1 MKRGVVIN
9 QSSNLKNLER
19 EEQNKLKPSRKKE
32 QINTDRH
39 QWNWTQAKKKKRR
52 KINETNA
59 YYSKTLIKLTS
70 A

>member
-9 QSSNLKNLER
+9 QWSNLKNLER
-19 EEQNKLKPSRKKE
+19 EQNKPKPSRKKE

-39 QWNWTQAKKKKRR
+39 QWSWTQAKKKKE
-52 KINETNA
+52 KKWNKA
-59 YYSKTLIKLTS
+59 YYSKMLIKLTS

>member
-39 QWNWTQAKKKKRR
+39 QWNWTQAKKKK
-52 KINETNA
+52 KGE
-59 YYSKTLIKLTS
+59 KLMKQMLIIQRH
-70 A
+70 